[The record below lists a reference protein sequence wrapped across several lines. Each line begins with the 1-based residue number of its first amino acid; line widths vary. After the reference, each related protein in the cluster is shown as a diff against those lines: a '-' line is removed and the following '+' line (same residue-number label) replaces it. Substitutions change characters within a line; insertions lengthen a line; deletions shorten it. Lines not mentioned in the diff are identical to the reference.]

1 MKRNA
6 PISITFA
13 VALAVALAA
22 ACAGAP
28 ANDPMESPNRNDL
41 PVLPATIAIA
51 AGASVDVPSANLRI
65 RFDSVTAESRCPSDV
80 QCVQAGSATVAL
92 TIGQLSGVMS
102 AQLLS
107 LSTIAGKD
115 TATSY
120 GKLVRL
126 LKVTPVPV
134 STAPTPKSA
143 YHIEL
148 KVGADK

>member
-1 MKRNA
+1 MKR
-6 PISITFA
+6 SFA
-13 VALAVALAA
+13 IAMSVGAALSA
-22 ACAGAP
+22 ACAGSP
-28 ANDPMESPNRNDL
+28 ANDPVGDANRNDL

-65 RFDSVTAESRCPSDV
+65 RFDSVTAESRCPHDV

-107 LSTIAGKD
+107 LSTVAGKD

-120 GKLVRL
+120 GKPVRL
-126 LKVTPVPV
+126 LSVAPVPV
-134 STAPTPKSA
+134 STTPTPKSA
-143 YHIEL
+143 YRIEL
-148 KVGADK
+148 KVGAEK